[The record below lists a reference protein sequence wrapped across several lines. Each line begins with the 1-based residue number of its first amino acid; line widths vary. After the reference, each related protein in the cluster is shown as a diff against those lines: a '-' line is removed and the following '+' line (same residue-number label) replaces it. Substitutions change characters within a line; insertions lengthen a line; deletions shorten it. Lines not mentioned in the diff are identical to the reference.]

1 MIHHLSV
8 AARSPKDVAQFFA
21 DLTGGVVVDF
31 PPNPG
36 GYMAFAP
43 DKHGT
48 GIEVYPSG
56 SVMTP
61 NGEEGAIF
69 ARRSVETPERYP
81 THFALSVLRSG
92 AEVMALAKARGWD
105 CYTCDRGGDFHVIEV
120 WVENSWLLEALPPA
134 FAEEYLRF
142 TDRVLDMA
150 NPSAALNTHAPQA
163 ATLER
168 V

>member
-8 AARSPKDVAQFFA
+8 SAKDPKAVAEFFA
-21 DLTGGVVVDF
+21 ELTGGVAVDF

-48 GIEVYPSG
+48 GIEVYPAG
-56 SVMTP
+56 SVMLQ
-61 NGEEGAIF
+61 NGDEGTIF
-69 ARRSVETPERYP
+69 GRRDVMPIDRSP

-92 AEVMALAKARGWD
+92 AEVTAMAKARGWD
-105 CYTCDRGGDFHVIEV
+105 VFTCDRGGDFHVIEV
-120 WVENSWLLEALPPA
+120 WVENAWLLEALPPV

-142 TDRVLDMA
+142 TDKVLEMT
-150 NPSAALNTHAPQA
+150 NPSSALETHEPQA
-163 ATLER
+163 ATLEL